1 MESLSILL
9 FLAPALC
16 TSFARLRSRIR
27 RLVSPPLDIRTIHTS
42 SYPTT
47 ANVDVLLGFCAITVT
62 VLEDN
67 LILVLRFYL
76 TLLLNAFI
84 EVTRIGPIGIVL
96 VRTEHMTWVKGK
108 KGNGAELAD
117 GREAAAPFLRGNL
130 DRQRREQCVVAL
142 GGGGVC

>member
-1 MESLSILL
+1 MERVFKAPKLLSGKLIH
-9 FLAPALC
+9 PALSGPRSMYKFC
-16 TSFARLRSRIR
+16 STKISNSPSRISS
-27 RLVSPPLDIRTIHTS
+27 VGHSYHTYELL

-96 VRTEHMTWVKGK
+96 VRTEHM
-108 KGNGAELAD
+108 AEKEK
-117 GREAAAPFLRGNL
+117 RKRS
-130 DRQRREQCVVAL
+130 RTRRCKRSGGSFSPRKL
-142 GGGGVC
+142 G

>member
-96 VRTEHMTWVKGK
+96 VRTEHMGENEERKRSRT
-108 KGNGAELAD
+108 
-117 GREAAAPFLRGNL
+117 
-130 DRQRREQCVVAL
+130 RRWKRS
-142 GGGGVC
+142 GGSFSPRKPG